1 MTTRTA
7 LRWLAVFAGVG
18 AAGCGGS
25 PPPEPCPEVP
35 ALVVPKVDEG
45 EPGQVADPK
54 PTTPDPDRTTKPADP
69 PPSLPSDTGGKAV
82 AKALRTP
89 PPLPADPPAVKQP
102 KPYSSAIDRGEL
114 PLPKVPPR
122 AFTPSDP
129 KASGTKPS
137 APAERNQ
144 PNDATATLPEGK
156 ATDRPLLKVPS
167 PPNPGAAD
175 VPVNAWRQGDRASL
189 DDPTADLSA
198 MRVIVT
204 PLPLATGVLPFVR
217 VSIPDPFEL
226 AEQLKGKLGKD
237 TELGTGP
244 VK

>member
-1 MTTRTA
+1 MTTRHA
-7 LRWLAVFAGVG
+7 FRWLSLFAGIG
-18 AAGCGGS
+18 AVGCGGS
-25 PPPEPCPEVP
+25 QPAEPTTVAPVLITPPVTDDLRPPP
-35 ALVVPKVDEG
+35 
-45 EPGQVADPK
+45 ADTDK
-54 PTTPDPDRTTKPADP
+54 TTKPADP
-69 PPSLPSDTGGKAV
+69 PPSLPSDMGGKAV

-89 PPLPADPPAVKQP
+89 PPLPADAPAVKQP
-102 KPYSSAIDRGEL
+102 KPYSSAVDRGEF
-114 PLPKVPPR
+114 PLPSVPPR
-122 AFTPSDP
+122 AFTPTDP
-129 KASGTKPS
+129 KASATKPS
-137 APAERNQ
+137 PPAERNQ
-144 PNDATATLPEGK
+144 PNDTTAALPEGK

-175 VPVNAWRQGDRASL
+175 VPLNAWRQNDRASL
-189 DDPTADLSA
+189 DDPTTDLAA

-226 AEQLKGKLGKD
+226 AEQLKGKLGKE